1 MAVEIGSKLPELSND
16 VILNIKLVKVAVI
29 TRPNHELQVVQND
42 MLYIICIH
50 SPYQRLKQIYM
61 YIITA
66 SIFNGLIPNCYKIA
80 LN

>member
-1 MAVEIGSKLPELSND
+1 MAVEIGRKLPELSND

-29 TRPNHELQVVQND
+29 TRPNHKLQVVQND
-42 MLYIICIH
+42 VLYIICIH
-50 SPYQRLKQIYM
+50 SPYQCLKQIYM